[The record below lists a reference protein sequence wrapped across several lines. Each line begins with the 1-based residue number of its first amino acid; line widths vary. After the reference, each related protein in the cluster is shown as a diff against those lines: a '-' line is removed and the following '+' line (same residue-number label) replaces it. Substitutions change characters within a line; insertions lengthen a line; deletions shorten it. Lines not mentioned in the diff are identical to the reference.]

1 MASGNLDPVNPITV
15 PGSIL
20 AGKFRVERVLG
31 QGGMGVVVAATHLQL
46 EQLVAI
52 KFLLPEACAVPNAIA
67 RFMQE
72 ARAAAKI
79 RSEHIGRVMD
89 VSTLDDGTPYIVMEY
104 LEGQDLAALLAKRG
118 QLPIAEAVTYLLQAC
133 DAVSEAHAL
142 GIVHRDLKPANLF
155 LTHRGDG
162 SPLVKVLDFGISK
175 SLTDTSQS
183 SNLTGTAFIMG
194 SPQYMS
200 PEQVRSAKHVDTRT
214 DIWSLGVIAHE
225 LLAGSP
231 PFTADTATALLIQ
244 IAVDEP
250 CPLRSVRPE
259 IEPEFEQVLARC
271 LAKDPNARFQTVK
284 ELAQAL
290 APYGLPGASA
300 SHGGPRTVVRSV
312 SAQPDARAVSTEANW
327 SNTREQGSSGVT
339 RPIIWGG
346 VVLVLGVAVI
356 GAWRW
361 KAQFTEVAAQA
372 SGTGST
378 PSATNSAALTESTPR
393 PSATLVVASPK
404 QPDTLETEP
413 SPSVLSSAASASVA
427 PTPHRVPPRPV
438 GIVSHPPVKPRS
450 SSATQ
455 VGGSIDPLEG
465 RR

>member
-1 MASGNLDPVNPITV
+1 MASGTLDPAKLFTV

-52 KFLLPEACAVPNAIA
+52 KFLLPEACAIPNAIA

-89 VSTLDDGTPYIVMEY
+89 VATADDGTPYIVMEY
-104 LEGQDLAALLAKRG
+104 LEGQDLAALLAARG
-118 QLPIAEAVTYLLQAC
+118 QLPVAEAVGYLLQAC
-133 DAVSEAHAL
+133 EAVSEAHSL

-175 SLTDTSQS
+175 SLAEGSQNA
-183 SNLTGTAFIMG
+183 NLTGTALIMG

-225 LLAGSP
+225 LLAGRP

-244 IAVDEP
+244 IAVEP
-250 CPLRSVRPE
+250 PTPLR
-259 IEPEFEQVLARC
+259 
-271 LAKDPNARFQTVK
+271 
-284 ELAQAL
+284 
-290 APYGLPGASA
+290 
-300 SHGGPRTVVRSV
+300 
-312 SAQPDARAVSTEANW
+312 
-327 SNTREQGSSGVT
+327 
-339 RPIIWGG
+339 
-346 VVLVLGVAVI
+346 
-356 GAWRW
+356 
-361 KAQFTEVAAQA
+361 
-372 SGTGST
+372 
-378 PSATNSAALTESTPR
+378 
-393 PSATLVVASPK
+393 
-404 QPDTLETEP
+404 
-413 SPSVLSSAASASVA
+413 
-427 PTPHRVPPRPV
+427 
-438 GIVSHPPVKPRS
+438 
-450 SSATQ
+450 
-455 VGGSIDPLEG
+455 
-465 RR
+465 